1 MTLVVNVKHTVILS
15 AHYSK
20 LRKGL
25 FYYYNLLLSDKS
37 WKDLHFQ
44 MFVLSTENLLH
55 QNDVDFSSSYFGS
68 AFRFFICVVAILG
81 KESGVYLLVSVFQ

>member
-1 MTLVVNVKHTVILS
+1 
-15 AHYSK
+15 
-20 LRKGL
+20 
-25 FYYYNLLLSDKS
+25 
-37 WKDLHFQ
+37 